1 MKKKDENVLSEEL
14 IAACGLTP
22 EEVVEFEDA
31 LSLAAT
37 AELLPDN
44 EEKMYNKI
52 DKVFP
57 DDIDKGIDLM
67 VEISKKD
74 PDFFTQLV
82 ALTEINDSVRENPPA
97 KIEKLSA
104 GDIVNSQA
112 KEIIDSL
119 K

>member
-31 LSLAAT
+31 LNLAAT

-44 EEKMYNKI
+44 EDKLYNKI

-57 DDIDKGIDLM
+57 DDIDKGIELIAK
-67 VEISKKD
+67 ISNKD

-82 ALTEINDSVRENPPA
+82 ALTEVNDSVREDPPA
-97 KIEKLSA
+97 KIEKLTA

-112 KEIIDSL
+112 EEIIDSL